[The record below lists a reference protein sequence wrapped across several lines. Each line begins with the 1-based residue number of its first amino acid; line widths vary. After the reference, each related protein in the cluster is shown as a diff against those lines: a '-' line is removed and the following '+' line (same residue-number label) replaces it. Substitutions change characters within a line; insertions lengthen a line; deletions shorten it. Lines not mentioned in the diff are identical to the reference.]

1 MCRAAS
7 FQFEPWQF
15 RLRPLP
21 PVSAE
26 ILRISGRG
34 SWKET
39 IFVLGNEISRRKA
52 ALPPPCT
59 PPGTVI
65 ARKGFGPLALPYGV
79 LTAATL
85 QRGAG
90 ELIAMRK
97 NVKPFSS
104 RKRKRIDKSQG
115 KEARRLRLA
124 ASGAKT
130 GACAGRSERMRA
142 AGSIRLIGLVKPPGH
157 DSNGKRAKFNGPGAR
172 LKNLG
177 CNPGVVCAIMAL
189 RIFDVAP
196 QGLRILHGNWR
207 KTSRLRIFP
216 VSSTL

>member
-39 IFVLGNEISRRKA
+39 IFALGNEISRRKA

-85 QRGAG
+85 QRGSG

-115 KEARRLRLA
+115 KGGQA
-124 ASGAKT
+124 AAFGSVWGKT
-130 GACAGRSERMRA
+130 GACAGRSERVRA
-142 AGSIRLIGLVKPPGH
+142 VGSIRLIGLIKPPGMIPTG
-157 DSNGKRAKFNGPGAR
+157 SEQ
-172 LKNLG
+172 NLT
-177 CNPGVVCAIMAL
+177 AL
-189 RIFDVAP
+189 ERV
-196 QGLRILHGNWR
+196 
-207 KTSRLRIFP
+207 
-216 VSSTL
+216 